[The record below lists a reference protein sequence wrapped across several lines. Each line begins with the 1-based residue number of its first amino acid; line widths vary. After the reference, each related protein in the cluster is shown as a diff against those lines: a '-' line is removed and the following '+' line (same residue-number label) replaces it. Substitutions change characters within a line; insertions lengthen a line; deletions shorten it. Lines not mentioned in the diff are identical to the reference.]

1 MDEGRRLKKWH
12 DDVSKTKGLARHS
25 RSADWTDET
34 PLKGGI
40 MPKYLCIQRSQP
52 GEKREKPSPA
62 QMQEMYA
69 VFNAW
74 KDKFRQ
80 NIVDMGGRLGGGK
93 VVTSEGATD
102 GPFVEAKEVVGGFMI
117 ISAASLEEAM
127 QVARECPGV
136 VMPGSSV
143 EVREIHTP

>member
-1 MDEGRRLKKWH
+1 
-12 DDVSKTKGLARHS
+12 
-25 RSADWTDET
+25 
-34 PLKGGI
+34 

-52 GEKREKPSPA
+52 GGKREKPSPA

-80 NIVDMGGRLGGGK
+80 NIVDMRGRLGGGK
-93 VVTSEGATD
+93 VATSEGATD

>member
-1 MDEGRRLKKWH
+1 
-12 DDVSKTKGLARHS
+12 
-25 RSADWTDET
+25 
-34 PLKGGI
+34 

-52 GEKREKPSPA
+52 GGKREKPSPA
-62 QMQEMYA
+62 QMEEMYA
-69 VFNAW
+69 VFTAW
-74 KDKFRQ
+74 KDKFQ
-80 NIVDMGGRLGGGK
+80 KNIVDMGGKLGGGK

-117 ISAASLEEAM
+117 VSAESLEEAT
-127 QVARECPGV
+127 QVVRECPGV

>member
-1 MDEGRRLKKWH
+1 
-12 DDVSKTKGLARHS
+12 
-25 RSADWTDET
+25 
-34 PLKGGI
+34 

-52 GEKREKPSPA
+52 GGKREKPSPA

-102 GPFVEAKEVVGGFMI
+102 GPFVEAKKVVGGFMI